1 MTNDL
6 VNVKGMLRSHVP
18 LADSRAIAD
27 RLGIPH
33 KLVMRKVKKLLD
45 DHGDEISGG
54 NIVPRDYIDSRGK
67 SRPMYELDEQGA
79 IILIT
84 SFTGKAA
91 TSVRIAVIKEFFRL
105 RLWIT
110 DRGSVAD
117 SHNLNRDALREFRL
131 ENDKPIT
138 GVRWLRACQNQ
149 SKLINGVMT
158 GVYKSNPRDYMS
170 DEETEIAKTLYDR
183 DTVMLEM
190 GTLYATRKAMLLKWY
205 AKQGYPLFGRS
216 DIKIAPANVRES

>member
-6 VNVKGMLRSHVP
+6 VHVTGKLRSHTP

-33 KLVMRKVKKLLD
+33 YDVMKKTRKLLAN
-45 DHGDEISGG
+45 HADEISEG
-54 NIVPRDYIDSRGK
+54 NITLRDYTDSRGK
-67 SRPMYELDEQGA
+67 TVPMYELDEQGA

-183 DTVMLEM
+183 DTIMLEM
-190 GTLYATRKAMLLKWY
+190 GTPYATRKTMLLSWY
-205 AKQGYPLFGRS
+205 KKQGYPLFGRS
-216 DIKIAPANVRES
+216 DIKIAPANGRES